1 MYVMPEWYVTRQKS
15 PASRISCFLTNFMEP
30 YMLVRYQNTTPLFHE
45 EFVDY
50 GYNKVQY
57 FENLRQMGYSFFIL
71 NHAFAM
77 DFPHPE

>member
-1 MYVMPEWYVTRQKS
+1 MYVMPEWYIAKESSSV
-15 PASRISCFLTNFMEP
+15 SRIRCFITDFMEP
-30 YMLVRYQNTTPLFHE
+30 YFLIRYTPETPLFDDR
-45 EFVDY
+45 FINY

-57 FENLRQMGYSFFIL
+57 FENIRQMGYQFYIL

>member
-1 MYVMPEWYVTRQKS
+1 MYVMPEWFVTRQSS
-15 PASRISCFLTNFMEP
+15 PASRIRCFLTNFMEP
-30 YMLVRYQNTTPLFHE
+30 YMLIRYTPSTPLFHE

-57 FENLRQMGYSFFIL
+57 FENLRQMGYDFFIL